1 MKHEGLIFSRWLW
14 TLSLLYY
21 YGINPYSPL
30 LPLLCAITFCLY
42 IILRKFPKR
51 FHWTKKVFVLMVE
64 LFFAYLAFI
73 KDPSRSL
80 FDMGDLSF
88 NTIMIIF
95 YLLTLKLN
103 NTSVD
108 EIYFK
113 IIPEFHRD
121 EETLFEHFK
130 RINMGRP

>member
-1 MKHEGLIFSRWLW
+1 
-14 TLSLLYY
+14 
-21 YGINPYSPL
+21 
-30 LPLLCAITFCLY
+30 
-42 IILRKFPKR
+42 
-51 FHWTKKVFVLMVE
+51 MVE

>member
-30 LPLLCAITFCLY
+30 LPLLGAITICLY
-42 IILRKFPKR
+42 IILRKFPNR

-80 FDMGDLSF
+80 FNVDDLSF
-88 NTIMIIF
+88 NTIMVFF

-103 NTSVD
+103 DTSVG

-113 IIPEFHRD
+113 IIPEFHKV
-121 EETLFEHFK
+121 EETLMDHFK
-130 RINMGRP
+130 RILSKR